1 MVVTIAP
8 GHPVV
13 AARGPLEL
21 NRAAGGW
28 GRWQFPFLGRLADGR
43 LHASFSIE
51 PDSYGSYGMP
61 MGHAYSSDHRR
72 SWRMGAPLA
81 AHQAEDGVLLPN
93 GDRLKP
99 VQLPSARAEELD
111 LPRSVCDFV
120 YSYGYR
126 RSLYRAERLPREL
139 AGWRFSRLTAGGSR
153 WVDET
158 ALVRI
163 PGELRCVVVEKR
175 GAARARTGVP
185 TLPFPQGK
193 LRVAPDGS
201 LWAATHEWRLFE
213 VRPRYAPL
221 LLRSVDDGH
230 TWELRGEARYQGDE
244 WDDPLAAPRDGFIEP
259 DWCFMPDGSAV
270 CLMRTKNGH
279 GHGPLYLARS
289 VDGCRSRSR
298 PQVFDSFGK
307 MPQLLTLCGGVTVA
321 SYGASG
327 GPGYFVVRATVDPAG
342 RTWQAPA
349 KSAVSPAAHG
359 AWGACGHT
367 EIVAMDDHSAL
378 VVYSDLNYPDA
389 QGARRKTSLV
399 RGVSV
404 TP

>member
-1 MVVTIAP
+1 M
-8 GHPVV
+8 
-13 AARGPLEL
+13 
-21 NRAAGGW
+21 
-28 GRWQFPFLGRLADGR
+28 
-43 LHASFSIE
+43 
-51 PDSYGSYGMP
+51 
-61 MGHAYSSDHRR
+61 
-72 SWRMGAPLA
+72 
-81 AHQAEDGVLLPN
+81 
-93 GDRLKP
+93 
-99 VQLPSARAEELD
+99 
-111 LPRSVCDFV
+111 CDFV
-120 YSYGYR
+120 CSYGYQ
-126 RSLYRAERLPREL
+126 RSLYRADRLPREL
-139 AGWRFSRLTAGGSR
+139 TEWRFSRLTAGGSR
-153 WVDET
+153 WDDET

-213 VRPRYAPL
+213 GRPRYAPL

-298 PQVFDSFGK
+298 PKVFDSFGK
-307 MPQLLTLCGGVTVA
+307 MPQLLTFVAASPWPPTAPRAAPVTLWCGPRWTRRA
-321 SYGASG
+321 
-327 GPGYFVVRATVDPAG
+327 GPGRRRPSPRYR
-342 RTWQAPA
+342 RLHMAP
-349 KSAVSPAAHG
+349 G
-359 AWGACGHT
+359 ALA
-367 EIVAMDDHSAL
+367 D
-378 VVYSDLNYPDA
+378 
-389 QGARRKTSLV
+389 
-399 RGVSV
+399 
-404 TP
+404 TPR